1 MKIQT
6 IIVLLFCWV
15 ILSGCPEEVG
25 VDLNTPIFLTNQS
38 NDSLRY
44 KASFRFV
51 DTQQDTSIQEVILE
65 GFYEDLSD
73 YRVLLPMD
81 TVELFRQNRES
92 LEIGVPAPIMYFIF
106 NIDTLENLS
115 TEEVLA
121 TERGVTKYLF
131 RSIDDYEANDFTLVY
146 PKE

>member
-6 IIVLLFCWV
+6 IIAVLLCWV

-25 VDLNTPIFLTNQS
+25 VDLDTPVYLTNQNS
-38 NDSLRY
+38 NQLRY

-51 DTQQDTSIQEVILE
+51 DTKQDTSIQEVILE
-65 GFYEDLSD
+65 GIYEDLSD

-131 RSIDDYEANDFTLVY
+131 RSIDDYEANNFTVVY